1 MSIKDSSVNRRQF
14 LRSSV
19 VAGAAVAAGGVVG
32 GLAPSTAKADTPPEK
47 WDREVDVV
55 IVGTGHAGLT
65 AAIVATDAGAKCLIL
80 EKMTKEQEGGNSKVS
95 GNMWWTPANAGM
107 REQAIQY
114 VTALCYGLTP
124 KDCIEALVD
133 EQIKLNDWLQTMGI
147 QANPLGIFQP
157 EHPELPGAEAVR
169 TWRTGSV
176 GGGPALWTPLREQV
190 NKRNVEVMYETPA
203 KALIQLPSREI
214 AGIRAEVAGK
224 PYFIKAKKGVILAC
238 GGFEFDFEMQK
249 QFLPGWPIYCQGS
262 PGNTGDGIRM
272 AQQVGAQL
280 WHMNN
285 ALAGLGGM
293 VIPPAAPVPIPV
305 SMPGGGGRGG
315 APGAT
320 PGGYICVD
328 KYGKR
333 FMSENQPSRHGFG
346 QKEYLMFFDGI
357 NGALSRIPC
366 YYIFDETTRTRS
378 PIGPTGGGG
387 RGGGPGGGGMGWFS
401 NHPTYQ
407 WSRDNSAEIEKGW
420 ITKGETVADL
430 ATKLGMKELEATLT
444 KYNENAKK
452 SVDPDFNR
460 RNGLVAI
467 ENAPFYAVA
476 IYPTMYNTQGGPKRN
491 AKCQIVD
498 PFEQPIPR
506 LYSAGEMGSFWGWMY
521 NGGGN
526 NAECLCTG
534 QIAARNAVAMKALT

>member
-1 MSIKDSSVNRRQF
+1 
-14 LRSSV
+14 
-19 VAGAAVAAGGVVG
+19 
-32 GLAPSTAKADTPPEK
+32 
-47 WDREVDVV
+47 
-55 IVGTGHAGLT
+55 
-65 AAIVATDAGAKCLIL
+65 
-80 EKMTKEQEGGNSKVS
+80 
-95 GNMWWTPANAGM
+95 
-107 REQAIQY
+107 
-114 VTALCYGLTP
+114 
-124 KDCIEALVD
+124 
-133 EQIKLNDWLQTMGI
+133 
-147 QANPLGIFQP
+147 
-157 EHPELPGAEAVR
+157 
-169 TWRTGSV
+169 
-176 GGGPALWTPLREQV
+176 
-190 NKRNVEVMYETPA
+190 
-203 KALIQLPSREI
+203 
-214 AGIRAEVAGK
+214 
-224 PYFIKAKKGVILAC
+224 
-238 GGFEFDFEMQK
+238 MQK

-293 VIPPAAPVPIPV
+293 VIPPAAPIPIPV
-305 SMPGGGGRGG
+305 NMGGGGRGG

-320 PGGYICVD
+320 AGGYICVD

-366 YYIFDETTRTRS
+366 YYIFDENTRTRS
-378 PIGPTGGGG
+378 AIGPSGGG
-387 RGGGPGGGGMGWFS
+387 RGGPGGGGMGWFS

-407 WSRDNSAEIEKGW
+407 WSRDNSAEIDKGW
-420 ITKGETVADL
+420 ITKGESVAEL
-430 ATKLGMKELEATLT
+430 ASKLGMKELEATLT
-444 KYNENAKK
+444 KYNENATKG
-452 SVDPDFNR
+452 VDPDFNR
-460 RNGLVAI
+460 SRNGLVAI
-467 ENAPFYAVA
+467 EKVPYYAVA
-476 IYPTMYNTQGGPKRN
+476 VYPTMYNTQGGPKRN

-534 QIAARNAVAMKALT
+534 QIAARNVVALKPLA

>member
-1 MSIKDSSVNRRQF
+1 LAKLQEKEQIMPTQDTPVNRRQF
-14 LRSSV
+14 LKRSV
-19 VAGAAVAAGGVVG
+19 IAGAAVTAGGMIPATASAEG
-32 GLAPSTAKADTPPEK
+32 APSK
-47 WDREVDVV
+47 WNKEVDIV
-55 IVGTGHAGLT
+55 IVGTGHAGL
-65 AAIVATDAGAKCLIL
+65 ASAIAATDAGAKVVIL
-80 EKMTKEQEGGNSKVS
+80 EKMKKEFEGGNSKVS
-95 GNMWWTPANAGM
+95 GNMWWTPGGAEV

-114 VTALCYGLTP
+114 ITALCYGLTP
-124 KDCIEALVD
+124 QDCIEALVD
-133 EQIKLNDWLQTMGI
+133 EQLKLNDWLQTLGI
-147 QANPLGIFQP
+147 QASPLGIFQP
-157 EHPELPGAEAVR
+157 EHPELPGSAAVR
-169 TWRTGSV
+169 TWNNGM
-176 GGGPALWTPLREQV
+176 GGARLWTPLRGQV
-190 NKRNVEVMYETPA
+190 DKRKIEVLYEAPA

-214 AGIRAEVAGK
+214 AGIRAEVDGK
-224 PYFIKAKKGVILAC
+224 PCFIKAKKGVILCC

-249 QFLPGWPIYCQGS
+249 QFLPGWPIYCQGT

-293 VIPPAAPVPIPV
+293 IIPPVAPVPLPV

-320 PGGYICVD
+320 PAGYICVD

-366 YYIFDETTRTRS
+366 YYIFDETTRTRG
-378 PIGPTGGGG
+378 PIGPS
-387 RGGGPGGGGMGWFS
+387 GGGGMGMGWFA

-420 ITKGETVADL
+420 ITKGESLADL
-430 ATKLGMKELEATLT
+430 ASKLGMKELEATIAR
-444 KYNENAKK
+444 YNENVKK
-452 SVDPDFNR
+452 GSDPDFGR
-460 RNGLVAI
+460 RNGLVPI
-467 ENAPFYAVA
+467 ETAPFYGVA

-498 PFEQPIPR
+498 PFDQPIPR
-506 LYSAGEMGSFWGWMY
+506 LYSAGELGSFWGWMY

-534 QIAARNAVAMKALT
+534 RIAARNVVALKPLS

>member
-1 MSIKDSSVNRRQF
+1 MSSNNTSVNRRQF
-14 LRSSV
+14 LKGSM
-19 VAGAAVAAGGVVG
+19 VAGAAAATGVVG
-32 GLAPSTAKADTPPEK
+32 GLAPATAKADTLPEK
-47 WDREVDVV
+47 WDKEVDVV

-65 AAIVATDAGAKCLIL
+65 AAIAATDAGAKCLIL
-80 EKMTKEQEGGNSKVS
+80 EKMKKEEEGGNSKVS
-95 GNMWWTPANAGM
+95 GNMWWTPAPGM

-133 EQIKLNDWLQTMGI
+133 EQLKLNDWLQTLGI
-147 QANPLGIFQP
+147 RANPLGIFQP
-157 EHPELPGAEAVR
+157 EHPELPGASAVR
-169 TWRTGSV
+169 TWNNGRV

-190 NKRNVEVMYETPA
+190 SKRNVEVMYESPG

-214 AGIRAEVAGK
+214 AGIRAEVGGK
-224 PYFIKAKKGVILAC
+224 PYFIKANKGVVLAC

-293 VIPPAAPVPIPV
+293 VIPPAAPIPIPV
-305 SMPGGGGRGG
+305 NMGGGGRGG

-320 PGGYICVD
+320 AGGYICVD

-366 YYIFDETTRTRS
+366 YYIFDENTRTRS
-378 PIGPTGGGG
+378 AIGPSSGG
-387 RGGGPGGGGMGWFS
+387 RGGPGGGGMGWFS

-420 ITKGETVADL
+420 ITKGETVAEL
-430 ATKLGMKELEATLT
+430 ASKLGMKELEATLT
-444 KYNENAKK
+444 KYNENATKG
-452 SVDPDFNR
+452 VDPDFNR
-460 RNGLVAI
+460 SRNGLVAI
-467 ENAPFYAVA
+467 EKAPYYAVA
-476 IYPTMYNTQGGPKRN
+476 VYPTMYNTQGGPKRN

-534 QIAARNAVAMKALT
+534 QIAARNVVALKPLG